1 MILNYMQKLVRGQRL
16 EGSNNLYIRST
27 LKEYLQALIL
37 EYIYTS
43 KEYNSNFI
51 FTGGTCLRHVF
62 GLERLSEDLDFDLL
76 EDIDSVELVENIQQ
90 YFVSNMKYD
99 NFDIA
104 IKQKGRQIL
113 LKFPCLK
120 KLGLANENES
130 DLLHIK
136 MDLFKVVGRSYE
148 IEKTAKSIFGLNFVI
163 LHYDLPSLFATKITA
178 LLTRNLLFGKEDR
191 EIIKGRDFFDLLWYL
206 KNDVKVN
213 LAFVQER
220 LGEEITEE
228 ELKKKIEEKVK
239 LATTKF
245 KNDFKNDLLPF
256 IENSEFVL
264 NYVENYASEFKRYKN
279 F

>member
-1 MILNYMQKLVRGQRL
+1 MEKLVREQRIK
-16 EGSNNLYIRST
+16 GSNNLYIRST
-27 LKEYLQALIL
+27 LKEYLQTLIL

-76 EDIDSVELVENIQQ
+76 EDIDSTKLAENIQK
-90 YFVSNMKYD
+90 YFVSNMKYND
-99 NFDIA
+99 FDIA
-104 IKQKGRQIL
+104 VKQKGRQIL

-120 KLGLANENES
+120 KLGLVDENES
-130 DLLHIK
+130 NLLHIK
-136 MDLFKVVGRSYE
+136 MDLLKVVGSSYE
-148 IEKTAKSIFGLNFVI
+148 LEKTAKSIFGLNFVV

-220 LGEEITEE
+220 LGEKVTEK
-228 ELKKKIEEKVK
+228 ELKKRIEEKVR

-256 IENSEFVL
+256 IENPEFVL
-264 NYVENYASEFKRYKN
+264 NYIENYASEFERYERK
-279 F
+279 